1 MKAKLLK
8 SLRINGKIVS
18 PIPGAHATLVNLDE
32 DEFDRLKDLG
42 KVVKPTKDDLA
53 IGHLVGEAND
63 ETENAETA
71 ASTKK
76 SGAAKKTGA
85 PKANAPVADAEQQP
99 GNGQQPGADDL

>member
-1 MKAKLLK
+1 MDAVTNE
-8 SLRINGKIVS
+8 IDN
-18 PIPGAHATLVNLDE
+18 TLTMQ
-32 DEFDRLKDLG
+32 FDASAPDG
-42 KVVKPTKDDLA
+42 FHCEVCPWES
-53 IGHLVGEAND
+53 GPD